1 MIKLLLWLC
10 KIYGICKLQRSIA
23 WLPPFFNLLIPDTG
37 CTFISRLCRIAV
49 KFKLPMFDHCKDP
62 GYFFSLGYFVLKKE
76 NSFMDSVHETPASPE
91 TYSAEQPQNHRD
103 VIRRIVLIVLSA
115 LLFFGL
121 AGVFSKKFLF
131 EHSAMFAAGGSDV
144 TEMKVLGVVMDSLS
158 ETPAVFLYSEKE
170 EIFLPIWIGANEAVA
185 IQAELA
191 GVKSPRP
198 LTNDLLKDVI
208 EKLEATLE
216 KIVITKVQDDT
227 YYSILYIKGKNGSL
241 EIDARP
247 SDALGLAIRFK
258 CPIWVNDDIVKKY
271 GMSSQDA
278 AKKRLEKSKK
288 I

>member
-1 MIKLLLWLC
+1 M
-10 KIYGICKLQRSIA
+10 
-23 WLPPFFNLLIPDTG
+23 
-37 CTFISRLCRIAV
+37 
-49 KFKLPMFDHCKDP
+49 
-62 GYFFSLGYFVLKKE
+62 E
-76 NSFMDSVHETPASPE
+76 SVHDTPAPPE
-91 TYSAEQPQNHRD
+91 SLSADQPQANKD
-103 VIRRIVLIVLSA
+103 VMRRVVLIVLSA
-115 LLFFGL
+115 MLFFGL
-121 AGVFSKKFLF
+121 AGIFSNNFLF
-131 EHSAMFAAGGSDV
+131 DRNAVFRTGDPNV

-185 IQAELA
+185 IQAELS

-208 EKLEATLE
+208 EKLDATLE
-216 KIVITKVQDDT
+216 KMVITKVQDDT
-227 YYSILYIKGKNGSL
+227 YYSLLYIKTKNGLL

-247 SDALGLAIRFK
+247 SDALGLSIRFK
-258 CPIWVNDDIVKKY
+258 CPIWVNDEIVKKY

>member
-1 MIKLLLWLC
+1 MDAIHDASAAQEN
-10 KIYGICKLQRSIA
+10 Y
-23 WLPPFFNLLIPDTG
+23 P
-37 CTFISRLCRIAV
+37 
-49 KFKLPMFDHCKDP
+49 
-62 GYFFSLGYFVLKKE
+62 E
-76 NSFMDSVHETPASPE
+76 NSRNRNEAM
-91 TYSAEQPQNHRD
+91 
-103 VIRRIVLIVLSA
+103 RRITIIIAAA
-115 LLFFGL
+115 LLFFTL
-121 AGVFSKKFLF
+121 AAFFSKQFLDQRNGF
-131 EHSAMFAAGGSDV
+131 LSGDPPGL

-208 EKLEATLE
+208 EKLDATLE

>member
-1 MIKLLLWLC
+1 M
-10 KIYGICKLQRSIA
+10 
-23 WLPPFFNLLIPDTG
+23 
-37 CTFISRLCRIAV
+37 
-49 KFKLPMFDHCKDP
+49 
-62 GYFFSLGYFVLKKE
+62 E
-76 NSFMDSVHETPASPE
+76 SVHDTPAAPE
-91 TYSAEQPQNHRD
+91 SFSAQQPQANKD
-103 VIRRIVLIVLSA
+103 VMRRLVLIVLS
-115 LLFFGL
+115 LMLFFGL
-121 AGVFSKKFLF
+121 AGIFSKNIFF
-131 EHSAMFAAGGSDV
+131 DRSAVFMTGEANV

-185 IQAELA
+185 IQAELS

-208 EKLEATLE
+208 ENLDATLE
-216 KIVITKVQDDT
+216 KIVITKVQNDT
-227 YYSILYIKGKNGSL
+227 YYSILYIKGNKGAL

-258 CPIWVNDDIVKKY
+258 CPIWVNDEIVKKY